1 MAASTKSFQEV
12 VDIVIEEDMVN
23 PDDFSKVSTFK
34 NFIKEVSLVVLT

>member
-34 NFIKEVSLVVLT
+34 KFIKEVSLVVLT